1 MPLQEIF
8 DSIQALLNTQKVQLC
23 ANATLSIQENG
34 KQATMRQVSI
44 VSVGASAFALKYD
57 ACGFPGQNLFAAH
70 PSMHRACDSIAFC
83 EVDNEPF
90 ILCCELKSSEPSR
103 HDVAEQFRSAH
114 CFLAYLDTLLQQ
126 YPDKDGKYHS
136 ISNWKRR
143 YFVFHNQGAAPVSKR
158 PSTDDRDNTS
168 PETALLIPTHTGAKQ
183 YVRQLLGKPL

>member
-1 MPLQEIF
+1 MLLLETFQ
-8 DSIQALLNTQKVQLC
+8 SIRSLLNPEKTQTC
-23 ANATLSIQENG
+23 ANATLNIQEIG

-57 ACGFPGQNLFAAH
+57 ACGFPGQNLFAVH

-103 HDVAEQFRSAH
+103 HEVAQQFRSAH

-126 YPDKDGKYHS
+126 YCDGQS
-136 ISNWKRR
+136 IANWQRR
-143 YFVFHNQGAAPVSKR
+143 YFVFHNQGTTPVSKR
-158 PSTDDRDNTS
+158 PSMEDRDNTS
-168 PETALLIPTHTGAKQ
+168 PETALFIPTHTGAKQ